1 MPNPDLTYLYT
12 YGRLAAYR
20 DLESGSLVLKDTET
34 GKTHESSMIE
44 ADPEEGMVAVLAEI
58 LEASRRRIRRPPS
71 GCRPRGRSQDQDR
84 AGGMG

>member
-1 MPNPDLTYLYT
+1 MPNPDLIYLYT

-44 ADPEEGMVAVLAEI
+44 ADPEEGMVAFLAEI
-58 LEASRRRIRRPPS
+58 LESQPTANPTTAFGVPPP
-71 GCRPRGRSQDQDR
+71 GE
-84 AGGMG
+84 